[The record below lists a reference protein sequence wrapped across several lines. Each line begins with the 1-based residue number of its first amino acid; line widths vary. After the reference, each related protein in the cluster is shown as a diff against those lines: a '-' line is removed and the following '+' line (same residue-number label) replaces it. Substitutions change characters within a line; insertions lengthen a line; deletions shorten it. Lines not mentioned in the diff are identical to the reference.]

1 MMKRMSNADFH
12 KFLTE
17 FSNAV
22 AQGKY
27 KKMPYDKY
35 RTFRNWHNTSVD
47 IVLDSYTNLNGNI
60 ATRIRISPEGPT
72 GYEFYI
78 DDGSF
83 GNFCYDYLKKEE
95 PKVHPDNENKK
106 IQYDIFGNE
115 LEYFGYV
122 DKCKKID
129 NAAKEAWL
137 DYCTEQALKENV
149 CSESSVSSVISNIA
163 ADKCSSINYTYP
175 ISETQSTT
183 AGISTTAT
191 IHTEI
196 KTKVDIVQEEV
207 ESLERDIQDIINT
220 LSTKADN
227 ATVKDEVYELR
238 RAVDDLHEQLIRMR
252 EHSAN
257 NIDALESRMTDEE
270 YFTRAE
276 LEQMIYELEDRV
288 YTLENSPHIVPADKV
303 AVRGTSSNCYPAKNF
318 KIDVAAWDTPCS
330 DNGKEKENMDTNK
343 MFNFDFGPVDAHIRM
358 SPYGLA
364 IRNAEGKY
372 VSFDK
377 ETSSMMDVEIFNF
390 DAQNFLF
397 KMPVPVNQIAPGDIV
412 VHMRKPMFVCSVN
425 ANTVFAVDIYNAE
438 AKNIMP
444 VKSPFGFNFVT
455 KVVSLVDMT
464 TANAENPFGNALPFL
479 MMGEGKSFKDIMPF
493 IMATNPAMMQNPMMM
508 YALMGDGGFDK
519 DMLLPMMFAMN
530 PNFMNP
536 VAPVAPTMVAPA
548 TEHVCHCHADQ
559 APCGDNTDA
568 VNE

>member
-17 FSNAV
+17 FSDAV

-35 RTFRNWHNTSVD
+35 RTFRNWRNTSVD
-47 IVLDSYTNLNGNI
+47 VVLDSYTNLNGNI

-95 PKVHPDNENKK
+95 PKVHPEEKK
-106 IQYDIFGNE
+106 QYDIYGNVIE
-115 LEYFGYV
+115 DYYTYQT
-122 DKCKKID
+122 KCDKID
-129 NAAKEAWL
+129 NAAKEAYL
-137 DYCTEQALKENV
+137 DYCVGKVTGDSLTASDSCV
-149 CSESSVSSVISNIA
+149 CNTI
-163 ADKCSSINYTYP
+163 DPTK
-175 ISETQSTT
+175 
-183 AGISTTAT
+183 AGINWYYDSISTSDTTRATTAT
-191 IHTEI
+191 IATPSYVETKTLVDVLQEDVEDLKKLVEGNNYEI
-196 KTKVDIVQEEV
+196 A
-207 ESLERDIQDIINT
+207 
-220 LSTKADN
+220 TKAN
-227 ATVKDEVYELR
+227 LSEVNR
-238 RAVDDLHEQLIRMR
+238 D
-252 EHSAN
+252 
-257 NIDALESRMTDEE
+257 IDALGDSIKEINMRIDECECDLRERIEEARAVAIEESW
-270 YFTRAE
+270 YTRAE
-276 LEQMIYELEDRV
+276 LEQLVDERIKALQDKCMGV
-288 YTLENSPHIVPADKV
+288 HIVPV
-303 AVRGTSSNCYPAKNF
+303 ENLITQSTSSDYYPKKNF
-318 KIDVAAWDTPCS
+318 NLKADYMPAS
-330 DNGKEKENMDTNK
+330 DDRKEKENMDTNK
-343 MFNFDFGPVDAHIRM
+343 MFNFDFGPVDSHIRM

-390 DAQNFLF
+390 DAQSLLF
-397 KMPVPVNQIAPGDIV
+397 KMPVPVNQITPGDIV

-464 TANAENPFGNALPFL
+464 SANADNPFGNILPFL

-493 IMATNPAMMQNPMMM
+493 VMATNPAMMQNPMMM

-536 VAPVAPTMVAPA
+536 VAPVAPAMAVPA
-548 TEHVCHCHADQ
+548 TEHVCNCHVDK

-568 VNE
+568 VTE

>member
-1 MMKRMSNADFH
+1 MMERMNNADFH

-17 FSNAV
+17 FSDAV
-22 AQGKY
+22 AKGKY

-35 RTFRNWHNTSVD
+35 RELRKIKDVPVD
-47 IVLDSYTNLNGNI
+47 ISVNTYIDYHEGVISRIII
-60 ATRIRISPEGPT
+60 APDGPVA
-72 GYEFYI
+72 YEF
-78 DDGSF
+78 DMHDGSF

-95 PKVHPDNENKK
+95 PKVHPNEKK
-106 IQYDIFGNE
+106 QYDIYGNVIE
-115 LEYFGYV
+115 DYYNYQS
-122 DKCKKID
+122 KCDKID
-129 NAAKEAWL
+129 NAAKEAYL
-137 DYCTEQALKENV
+137 DYCVAKATGDSITATDTSCV
-149 CSESSVSSVISNIA
+149 CNTIDTN
-163 ADKCSSINYTYP
+163 K
-175 ISETQSTT
+175 
-183 AGISTTAT
+183 AGINWYYDSISTSDSTHTTTAT
-191 IHTEI
+191 IATPSFVETKTMVDVLQEDVEDLKKLVEGNNCEI
-196 KTKVDIVQEEV
+196 ATKANISDVN
-207 ESLERDIQDIINT
+207 RDIDILGDSIAEINT
-220 LSTKADN
+220 RI
-227 ATVKDEVYELR
+227 DEFEYDLR
-238 RAVDDLHEQLIRMR
+238 ERIEEARTAAIE
-252 EHSAN
+252 
-257 NIDALESRMTDEE
+257 ESW
-270 YFTRAE
+270 YTRAE
-276 LEQMIYELEDRV
+276 LEQLVDERIKALQDKCMGV
-288 YTLENSPHIVPADKV
+288 HIVPV
-303 AVRGTSSNCYPAKNF
+303 ENLITQSTSSDCYPVKNF
-318 KIDVAAWDTPCS
+318 KLKADYMPDC
-330 DNGKEKENMDTNK
+330 DNRKEKENMDTNK
-343 MFNFDFGPVDAHIRM
+343 MFNFDFGPVDSHIRM

-390 DAQNFLF
+390 EAQSFLF

-464 TANAENPFGNALPFL
+464 SANADNPFGNILPFL

-493 IMATNPAMMQNPMMM
+493 VMATNPAMMQNPMMM

-536 VAPVAPTMVAPA
+536 MAPVASTMVAPT

-559 APCGDNTDA
+559 TPCSDNTDA
-568 VNE
+568 ATE

>member
-35 RTFRNWHNTSVD
+35 RAFRSWHNTSVD
-47 IVLDSYTNLNGNI
+47 VVLDSYTNLNGNI
-60 ATRIRISPEGPT
+60 ATRIRISPEGPA

-95 PKVHPDNENKK
+95 PKVHPEGKK
-106 IQYDIFGNE
+106 QYDIYGNVIE
-115 LEYFGYV
+115 DYYTYQT
-122 DKCKKID
+122 KCDKID
-129 NAAKEAWL
+129 NAAKEAYL
-137 DYCTEQALKENV
+137 DYCVEKTTGDSLNATSASCV
-149 CSESSVSSVISNIA
+149 CNTI
-163 ADKCSSINYTYP
+163 DPTK
-175 ISETQSTT
+175 
-183 AGISTTAT
+183 AGINWYYDSISTSDTTHATTAT
-191 IHTEI
+191 IATPSYVQT
-196 KTKVDIVQEEV
+196 KTLVDVLQEDVEDLKKAV
-207 ESLERDIQDIINT
+207 ESSNCEIAIKANLSEVNRDIDAIVDSIE
-220 LSTKADN
+220 KIDMRI
-227 ATVKDEVYELR
+227 DECECDLR
-238 RAVDDLHEQLIRMR
+238 ERIEEARTAAIE
-252 EHSAN
+252 
-257 NIDALESRMTDEE
+257 ESW
-270 YFTRAE
+270 YTRAE
-276 LEQMIYELEDRV
+276 LEQLVDERIKALQDKCMGV
-288 YTLENSPHIVPADKV
+288 HIVPV
-303 AVRGTSSNCYPAKNF
+303 ENLITQSTSSDCYPVKNF
-318 KIDVAAWDTPCS
+318 NLKADYMPAS
-330 DNGKEKENMDTNK
+330 DDRKEKENMDTNK
-343 MFNFDFGPVDAHIRM
+343 MFNFDFGPVDSHIRM

-390 DAQNFLF
+390 
-397 KMPVPVNQIAPGDIV
+397 
-412 VHMRKPMFVCSVN
+412 
-425 ANTVFAVDIYNAE
+425 
-438 AKNIMP
+438 
-444 VKSPFGFNFVT
+444 VT

-464 TANAENPFGNALPFL
+464 TANADNPFGNILPFL

-548 TEHVCHCHADQ
+548 TEHVCHCNADQ
-559 APCGDNTDA
+559 APCGDNTNA
-568 VNE
+568 VTE

>member
-1 MMKRMSNADFH
+1 MMERMNNANFH

-17 FSNAV
+17 FSDAV

-35 RTFRNWHNTSVD
+35 RELRKIKNSTVD
-47 IVLDSYTNLNGNI
+47 ISVNTYTDYYGE
-60 ATRIRISPEGPT
+60 RISRIIVSPDGPIV
-72 GYEFYI
+72 YEF
-78 DDGSF
+78 DMHDGSF
-83 GNFCYDYLKKEE
+83 GNFCYDYLKKKEE
-95 PKVHPDNENKK
+95 PKVHPEEKK
-106 IQYDIFGNE
+106 QYDIYGNVIE
-115 LEYFGYV
+115 DYYNYQT
-122 DKCKKID
+122 KCDKID
-129 NAAKEAWL
+129 NTAKEAFL
-137 DYCTEQALKENV
+137 DYCTAKATGDSLNSTNASCV
-149 CSESSVSSVISNIA
+149 CNTVDTI
-163 ADKCSSINYTYP
+163 DSI
-175 ISETQSTT
+175 I
-183 AGISTTAT
+183 AGIDRYYDSISTSDTTRATTAT
-191 IHTEI
+191 LTTPSYVETKTMVDVLQEDVEGLKKLVEGNNCEI
-196 KTKVDIVQEEV
+196 A
-207 ESLERDIQDIINT
+207 
-220 LSTKADN
+220 TKANISDVN
-227 ATVKDEVYELR
+227 RD
-238 RAVDDLHEQLIRMR
+238 
-252 EHSAN
+252 
-257 NIDALESRMTDEE
+257 IDALGDAIGETNMRIDECEYDLRERIEEARTAAIEESW
-270 YFTRAE
+270 FTRAE
-276 LEQMIYELEDRV
+276 LERMFDERIKALEDKYMGV
-288 YTLENSPHIVPADKV
+288 HIVPV
-303 AVRGTSSNCYPAKNF
+303 ENLIMQSTSSNCYPAKNF
-318 KIDVAAWDTPCS
+318 KLNVGDIPCS
-330 DNGKEKENMDTNK
+330 DDRKEKENMDTNK
-343 MFNFDFGPVDAHIRM
+343 MFAGFDFGPVDSHIRM

-390 DAQNFLF
+390 EAQSFLF

-464 TANAENPFGNALPFL
+464 SANADNPFGNILPFL

-493 IMATNPAMMQNPMMM
+493 VMATNPAMMQNPMMM

-536 VAPVAPTMVAPA
+536 MAPVAPA

-568 VNE
+568 VTE